1 MTGIQGLKSNLF
13 KYLSITEVNRAILVL
28 FMGVIINFVNPFFL
42 SASNLWLILV
52 WGSVYSLMVM
62 GEMLYLLV
70 GAIDLSCAG
79 VICLSNV
86 LAAALIMWYGF
97 KVWQAVLIVLALGA
111 GVGLATG
118 LFSACFSPPFK
129 FMLPS
134 FIFTLMLNF
143 VFVGAMRIIT
153 RAFSIYGL
161 PDAYR
166 AIGSTT
172 VGPIPITTIYLLV
185 ISALL
190 VYLLYYKPIGRHIY
204 ATGLNDDVARR
215 VGVDIKKVRLIA
227 LSIGSL
233 LQAFV
238 GVIVGSYLAVGSVL
252 IGPAYLLPILA
263 GAFIGG
269 VSLAGGE
276 GTVFGAILGGFM
288 VYLMENII
296 VTLGIAAFWKEVVI
310 GLCLILFVIFDFIQ
324 KRRAIAR
331 V

>member
-1 MTGIQGLKSNLF
+1 M
-13 KYLSITEVNRAILVL
+13 
-28 FMGVIINFVNPFFL
+28 VI
-42 SASNLWLILV
+42 
-52 WGSVYSLMVM
+52 

-86 LAAALIMWYGF
+86 LAAALIMWYGL
-97 KVWQAVLIVLALGA
+97 KVWQAVLIVLILGV

-118 LFSACFSPPFK
+118 LFSAYFSPPFK

-134 FIFTLMLNF
+134 FIFTLMINF
-143 VFVGAMRIIT
+143 VLIGAMRIIT

-161 PDAYR
+161 PDSYR
-166 AIGSTT
+166 VIGSA
-172 VGPIPITTIYLLV
+172 VVVSIPITAIYLLV
-185 ISALL
+185 VSAIL
-190 VYLLYYKPIGRHIY
+190 VYILYYKPIGRHMY
-204 ATGLNDDVARR
+204 ATGLNDEVARR
-215 VGVDIKKVRLIA
+215 VGVHVKKVRLIA

-238 GVIVGSYLAVGSVL
+238 GIIIGSYLAVGSVL

-324 KRRAIAR
+324 KRKAT
-331 V
+331 VHT